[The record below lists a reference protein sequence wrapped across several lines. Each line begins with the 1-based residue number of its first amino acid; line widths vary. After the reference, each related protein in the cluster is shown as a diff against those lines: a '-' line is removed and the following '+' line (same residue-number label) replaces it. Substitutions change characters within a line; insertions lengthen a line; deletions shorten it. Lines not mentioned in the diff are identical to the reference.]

1 MRRFAV
7 LFALL
12 AAGAAAAADPAPP
25 PAGAQQFDFILGE
38 WKLDVH
44 PKASGLV
51 AMIHG
56 VPTLS
61 GSWRAWRV
69 LDGRAIEDELR
80 VIDASGNPLALNR
93 SLRIY
98 TTSEQRWQ
106 SSGIDAYHGRA
117 SAGSGSF
124 RDGELRLEGRSSD
137 AAGNPVLTRTRF
149 FDISADAFRMQQD
162 RSTDNGQTWD
172 EGVIAIDAKRTAAS
186 AAGS

>member
-1 MRRFAV
+1 MRRFAF

-12 AAGAAAAADPAPP
+12 ACGAAVAADTVA
-25 PAGAQQFDFILGE
+25 PAGAQQFDFLLGE

-44 PKASGLV
+44 PKVSGLA

-56 VPTLS
+56 APTLA
-61 GSWRAWRV
+61 GSWHAWRV

-80 VIDASGNPLALNR
+80 IVDGSGNPVALNR

-98 TTSEQRWQ
+98 ASGEQRWQ

-117 SAGSGSF
+117 SAGSGTF

-137 AAGNPVLTRTRF
+137 ASGHPVLTRTRF
-149 FDISADAFRMQQD
+149 YDISADAFRMQQD

-172 EGVIAIDAKRTAAS
+172 EGVIAIDARRSAAS
-186 AAGS
+186 SGGP

>member
-12 AAGAAAAADPAPP
+12 AAAGSATAADTP

-44 PKASGLV
+44 PKVSGLA

-56 VPTLS
+56 APTLV

-80 VIDASGNPLALNR
+80 IVDGSGNPVALNR
-93 SLRIY
+93 SLRIF

-117 SAGSGSF
+117 SAGSGTF
-124 RDGELRLEGRSSD
+124 NDGELKLEGRSSD

-149 FDISADAFRMQQD
+149 FAISADAFRMQQD
-162 RSTDNGQTWD
+162 RSTDNGQTWE
-172 EGVIAIDAKRTAAS
+172 EGVISIDAKRTAAS
-186 AAGS
+186 ATGS

>member
-1 MRRFAV
+1 MRRYAI

-12 AAGAAAAADPAPP
+12 AGSAAAADSAP
-25 PAGAQQFDFILGE
+25 PAGAHQFDFLLGE

-44 PKASGLV
+44 PKVSGLA

-56 VPTLS
+56 APTLA
-61 GSWRAWRV
+61 GNWRAWRV
-69 LDGRAIEDELR
+69 LDGRAIEDEMR
-80 VIDASGNPLALNR
+80 VTDMSGNPLALNR
-93 SLRIY
+93 SLRVY
-98 TTSEQRWQ
+98 ATGEERWQ

-117 SAGSGSF
+117 STGSGAF
-124 RDGELRLEGRSSD
+124 RDGELRLDGRSSD

-172 EGVIAIDAKRTAAS
+172 EGVIAIDARRTAAS
-186 AAGS
+186 AAGT

>member
-12 AAGAAAAADPAPP
+12 VSSAAVAAASAA
-25 PAGAQQFDFILGE
+25 PAGAQQFDFLLGE
-38 WKLDVH
+38 WKLAVH
-44 PKASGLV
+44 PKVSGLA

-56 VPTLS
+56 SPTL
-61 GSWRAWRV
+61 GGTWRAWRV

-80 VIDASGNPLALNR
+80 VTDSSANPLALTR
-93 SLRIY
+93 SLRVFS
-98 TTSEQRWQ
+98 TSEQRWQ
-106 SSGIDAYHGRA
+106 SGGIDAYHGHA
-117 SAGSGSF
+117 SAGSGTF

-172 EGVIAIDAKRTAAS
+172 EGVIAIEAKRSAAS
-186 AAGS
+186 ATGT